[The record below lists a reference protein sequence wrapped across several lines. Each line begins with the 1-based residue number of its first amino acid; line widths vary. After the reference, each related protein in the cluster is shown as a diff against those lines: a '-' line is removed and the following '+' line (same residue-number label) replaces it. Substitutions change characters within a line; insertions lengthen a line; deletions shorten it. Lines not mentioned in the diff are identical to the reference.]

1 MQTAIA
7 LNRHFPK
14 FLELLS
20 SLPDYRKSPDY
31 KTEEVLMAAIAIFL
45 FKRGSRNG
53 MDNLSRKGRFAAN
66 YKRVFGCRLP
76 DMDTCDKLLRKLPQE
91 CLEKLKQEMV
101 RVLVRRKVFDKFRFD
116 RHYHCVAVDGTGLHS
131 FDYEPYPGCPKK
143 TSKSGKTT
151 YTVYVLEAKIV
162 CPNGFSI
169 SIATEWIRNPEHGN
183 YEKQDCELKAFVRL
197 AEKLKKQYPR
207 LPILLLADGLYPNNT
222 IFDACRK
229 YGYRFIL
236 TFKDG
241 NLKTVW
247 EEIDFLSSLGR
258 DEQYKRSEWQER
270 VDFLSRG
277 NKDEHFEKNNRREEH
292 SYRFINNLP
301 FKTHMLH
308 FVELNITWEQRI
320 SAEEITHTPEKER
333 FVHIT
338 DIPLSRFNCEKV
350 SRHGRLRWTIENEGF
365 NVQKNQGYGL
375 SHKFSRVSS
384 VATCNYYQCLQ
395 IAHMIDQLAYLAGHV
410 RKTYFKDNKE
420 TMDSLGE
427 FGLAT
432 MMTMK
437 LGKSKILRLLASIGQ
452 FRY

>member
-7 LNRHFPK
+7 LKRHFPK

-31 KTEEVLMAAIAIFL
+31 KTEEVLMAVIAMFL

-162 CPNGFSI
+162 CSNGFSI

-222 IFDACRK
+222 VFNACRK
-229 YGYRFIL
+229 CGYRFIL

-241 NLKTVW
+241 NLKSVW
-247 EEIDFLSSLGR
+247 EE
-258 DEQYKRSEWQER
+258 
-270 VDFLSRG
+270 VDFLSRRG
-277 NKDEHFEKNNRREEH
+277 KDNTTSWHCEKNNRWVEH
-292 SYRFINNLP
+292 SYRFINNIP
-301 FKTHMLH
+301 YKTHTLH
-308 FVELNITWEQRI
+308 VLELDITWEQRI

-338 DIPLSRFNCEKV
+338 DIPLSSINCEKV
-350 SRHGRLRWTIENEGF
+350 SRYGRLRWTIENEGF
-365 NVQKNQGYGL
+365 NAQKNQGYGL
-375 SHKFSRVSS
+375 SHKFSRVSP

-420 TMDSLGE
+420 TMDSLEE

>member
-14 FLELLS
+14 FLEMLS

-116 RHYHCVAVDGTGLHS
+116 RLYHNVAVDGTGLHS
-131 FDYEPYPGCPKK
+131 FDYEPYPGCPQK

-162 CPNGFSI
+162 CSNGFSI
-169 SIATEWIRNPEHGN
+169 SIATEWIHNPEHGN
-183 YEKQDCELKAFVRL
+183 YDKQDCELSAFIRL
-197 AEKLKKQYPR
+197 VKKLKKLYPR
-207 LPILLLADGLYPNNT
+207 LKILLLADGLYPNNT
-222 IFDACRK
+222 VFDACRRC
-229 YGYRFIL
+229 GYRFIF

-241 NLKTVW
+241 NLKSVW
-247 EEIDFLSSLGR
+247 EE
-258 DEQYKRSEWQER
+258 
-270 VDFLSRG
+270 VDFLTRRG
-277 NKDEHFEKNNRREEH
+277 RYDTASWHCKKNNRREEH
-292 SYRFINNLP
+292 SYRFINNIP
-301 FKTHMLH
+301 YKTHTLH
-308 FVELNITWEQRI
+308 LVEVDITWEQHI

-338 DIPLSRFNCEKV
+338 DIPINKINYWKV
-350 SRHGRLRWTIENEGF
+350 SEYGRLRWTIENEGF
-365 NVQKNQGYGL
+365 NAQKNQGYGL
-375 SHKFSRVSS
+375 SHKFSRVSH

-395 IAHMIDQLAYLAGHV
+395 IAHMIDQLAYLAEHV

-420 TMDSLGE
+420 TMDALGE
-427 FGLAT
+427 FGFAT

>member
-1 MQTAIA
+1 M
-7 LNRHFPK
+7 
-14 FLELLS
+14 LS

-101 RVLVRRKVFDKFRFD
+101 RVLLRRKVFDKFRFD
-116 RHYHCVAVDGTGLHS
+116 RLYHSVALDGTGLHS

-151 YTVYVLEAKIV
+151 YTIYVLEAKIV
-162 CPNGFSI
+162 CSNGFSI
-169 SIATEWIRNPEHGN
+169 SIATEWIRNPEEGN
-183 YEKQDCELKAFVRL
+183 YDKQDCELNAFIRL
-197 AEKLKKQYPR
+197 AEKLKKLYPR

-222 IFDACRK
+222 VFDACRRC
-229 YGYRFIL
+229 GYRFIF

-241 NLKTVW
+241 NLKSVW
-247 EEIDFLSSLGR
+247 EE
-258 DEQYKRSEWQER
+258 
-270 VDFLSRG
+270 VDFLTRLGRYDTASWHCEKG
-277 NKDEHFEKNNRREEH
+277 NWREEH
-292 SYRFINNLP
+292 SYRFINNIP
-301 FKTHMLH
+301 YKTHTLH
-308 FVELNITWEQRI
+308 FVELDITWKQHV
-320 SAEEITHTPEKER
+320 SAEKITHTPEKER

-338 DIPLSRFNCEKV
+338 DIPITKIDYWRISEY
-350 SRHGRLRWTIENEGF
+350 GRLRWTIENEGF
-365 NVQKNQGYGL
+365 NAQKNQGYGL
-375 SHKFSRVSS
+375 SHKFSRVSH

-395 IAHMIDQLAYLAGHV
+395 IAHMIDQLAYLAEHV

>member
-1 MQTAIA
+1 
-7 LNRHFPK
+7 
-14 FLELLS
+14 
-20 SLPDYRKSPDY
+20 
-31 KTEEVLMAAIAIFL
+31 MAAIAIFL
-45 FKRGSRNG
+45 FKRGSRNS

-183 YEKQDCELKAFVRL
+183 YDKQDCELNAFIRL
-197 AEKLKKQYPR
+197 TEKLKKLYPR

-222 IFDACRK
+222 VFDACRK

-301 FKTHMLH
+301 FKTHTLH
-308 FVELNITWEQRI
+308 MVELNITWEQHI
-320 SAEEITHTPEKER
+320 SAEERTHTPEKER

-338 DIPLSRFNCEKV
+338 DIPINKINYWQV
-350 SRHGRLRWTIENEGF
+350 SEYGRLRWTIENEGF
-365 NVQKNQGYGL
+365 NAQKNQGYGL
-375 SHKFSRVSS
+375 SHKFSRVSH

-395 IAHMIDQLAYLAGHV
+395 IAHMIDQLAYMAEHV

-437 LGKSKILRLLASIGQ
+437 LGKSKIIRLLASIGQ

>member
-7 LNRHFPK
+7 LNRHFPD
-14 FLELLS
+14 FLVMLS

-31 KTEEVLMAAIAIFL
+31 KTEEVLMAVIAIFL

-76 DMDTCDKLLRKLPQE
+76 DTDTCDKLLRRLSPE
-91 CLEKLKQEMV
+91 CLERLKQEMV

-116 RHYHCVAVDGTGLHS
+116 GLYHSVAVDGTGLHS

-143 TSKSGKTT
+143 TSKSGKTS

-183 YEKQDCELKAFVRL
+183 YDKQDCELNAFKRL
-197 AEKLKKQYPR
+197 ARKLKKLYPR

-222 IFDACRK
+222 VFDICCG
-229 YGYRFIL
+229 YGYRFIF

-241 NLKTVW
+241 NLKSVW
-247 EEIDFLSSLGR
+247 EE
-258 DEQYKRSEWQER
+258 
-270 VDFLSRG
+270 VDFLWRITKDNTASWHCKKG
-277 NKDEHFEKNNRREEH
+277 NWWEEH
-292 SYRFINNLP
+292 SYRFINNIP
-301 FKTHMLH
+301 YKTHTLH
-308 FVELNITWEQRI
+308 LVELDITREQHI
-320 SAEEITHTPEKER
+320 SAKEITHTPEQER

-338 DIPLSRFNCEKV
+338 DIPLNRNNCKDISRC
-350 SRHGRLRWTIENEGF
+350 GRLRWTIENEGF
-365 NVQKNQGYGL
+365 NAQKNEGYGL
-375 SHKFSRVSS
+375 SHKFSRVSP

-395 IAHMIDQLAYLAGHV
+395 IAHMIDQLAYLAKNV
-410 RKTYFKDNKE
+410 RETFFKDNKE

-437 LGKSKILRLLASIGQ
+437 WGKSKILRLLASIGQ

>member
-7 LNRHFPK
+7 LKRHFPK
-14 FLELLS
+14 FLEMLS
-20 SLPDYRKSPDY
+20 SLPDYRKYPDY
-31 KTEEVLMAAIAIFL
+31 KTEEVLMAVIAIFL

-53 MDNLSRKGRFAAN
+53 MDNISRKGRFTVN
-66 YKRVFGCRLP
+66 YKKMFGCRIP
-76 DMDTCDKLLRKLPQE
+76 DTDTCDKLLRRLPQE

-116 RHYHCVAVDGTGLHS
+116 RLYHRVAIDGTGLHS
-131 FDYEPYPGCPKK
+131 FDYEPYPGCPEK

-169 SIATEWIRNPEHGN
+169 SIATEWIRNPEHGD
-183 YEKQDCELKAFVRL
+183 YDKQDCELNAFIRL
-197 AEKLKKQYPR
+197 AEKLKKLYPR
-207 LPILLLADGLYPNNT
+207 LPIVLLADGLYPNNT
-222 IFDACRK
+222 VFDACRR
-229 YGYRFIL
+229 YGYRFMF

-241 NLKTVW
+241 NLKSVW
-247 EEIDFLSSLGR
+247 EEIDFLSR
-258 DEQYKRSEWQER
+258 RT
-270 VDFLSRG
+270 
-277 NKDEHFEKNNRREEH
+277 KDNTVSWRFKKSNGWEEH
-292 SYRFINNLP
+292 SYRFTNKIRYKSHTVNV
-301 FKTHMLH
+301 
-308 FVELNITWEQRI
+308 VELDITREQHL
-320 SAEEITHTPEKER
+320 SAEEITDIPEQER

-338 DIPLSRFNCEKV
+338 DIPVNKITCEKI
-350 SRHGRLRWTIENEGF
+350 SMCGRLRWMIENEGF
-365 NVQKNQGYGL
+365 NAQKNEGYGL
-375 SHKFSRVSS
+375 SHKFSRVSH

-395 IAHMIDQLAYLAGHV
+395 IAHMINQLAYLARHV
-410 RKTYFKDNKE
+410 RDTYFKNNKE

-437 LGKSKILRLLASIGQ
+437 LGKSKIIRLLASIGQ

>member
-7 LNRHFPK
+7 LKRHFPD
-14 FLELLS
+14 FLEMLC
-20 SLPDYRKSPDY
+20 SLPDYRKFPDY
-31 KTEEVLMAAIAIFL
+31 KSEEVLMAVIAIFL

-53 MDNLSRKGRFAAN
+53 MDNLSRKSRFAAN

-76 DMDTCDKLLRKLPQE
+76 DTDTCDKLLRKLPQE

-116 RHYHCVAVDGTGLHS
+116 GLYHSVAVDGTGLHS
-131 FDYEPYPGCPKK
+131 YDYEPYPGCPKK
-143 TSKSGKTT
+143 TSKSGKTS

-162 CPNGFSI
+162 SSNSFSI

-183 YEKQDCELKAFVRL
+183 YDKQDCELNAFIRL
-197 AEKLKKQYPR
+197 TEKLKKLYPR

-222 IFDACRK
+222 VFDICSG
-229 YGYRFIL
+229 YGYRFIF

-241 NLKTVW
+241 NLKSVW
-247 EEIDFLSSLGR
+247 EE
-258 DEQYKRSEWQER
+258 
-270 VDFLSRG
+270 VDFLWRITKDNTTNWHCKKG
-277 NKDEHFEKNNRREEH
+277 NWWETH
-292 SYRFINNLP
+292 SYRFINNIQY
-301 FKTHMLH
+301 KTHTLH
-308 FVELNITWEQRI
+308 LVDSDITREHYTADKEVIHR
-320 SAEEITHTPEKER
+320 PEKER

-338 DIPLSRFNCEKV
+338 DIPLDRNNCKEV
-350 SRHGRLRWTIENEGF
+350 SRCGRLRWTIENEGF
-365 NVQKNQGYGL
+365 NAQKNEGYGL
-375 SHKFSRVSS
+375 SHKFSRVSP

-395 IAHMIDQLAYLAGHV
+395 IAHMIDQLAYLAKHV
-410 RKTYFKDNKE
+410 RETYFKDNKE
-420 TMDSLGE
+420 TMASLGE

-437 LGKSKILRLLASIGQ
+437 LGKSKIIRLLASIGQ

>member
-14 FLELLS
+14 FLEMLS

-91 CLEKLKQEMV
+91 CLEKLKQEMI
-101 RVLVRRKVFDKFRFD
+101 RVLIRRKVFDKFRFD
-116 RHYHCVAVDGTGLHS
+116 RRYHNVAIDGTGLHS

-143 TSKSGKTT
+143 TSKNGKTS

-162 CPNGFSI
+162 CANGFSI

-183 YEKQDCELKAFVRL
+183 YTKQDCELNAFVRL
-197 AEKLKKQYPR
+197 VEKLKKQHPR
-207 LPILLLADGLYPNNT
+207 MPILILADGLYPNNT
-222 IFDACRK
+222 VFEVCRRC
-229 YGYRFIL
+229 GYHFIL
-236 TFKDG
+236 TFKEG
-241 NLKTVW
+241 NLKSVW
-247 EEIDFLSSLGR
+247 EEVEFLIRRGR
-258 DEQYKRSEWQER
+258 DEQHKRSEWLER
-270 VDFLSRG
+270 IDFLSRG
-277 NKDEHFEKNNRREEH
+277 NKDELFEKRKWREEY
-292 SYRFINNLP
+292 SYRFIPNIPYKNH
-301 FKTHMLH
+301 TLH
-308 FVELNITWEQRI
+308 LVELNIMWEQQA
-320 SAEEITHTPEKER
+320 STETITRTPEKMR

-338 DIPLSRFNCEKV
+338 DIPTNKINYRQISE
-350 SRHGRLRWTIENEGF
+350 HGRLRWTIENEGF
-365 NVQKNQGYGL
+365 NTQKNQGYGL
-375 SHKFSRVSS
+375 SHKFSRVSH

-395 IAHMIDQLAYLAGHV
+395 IAHMIDQLAYLAEHV
-410 RKTYFKDNKE
+410 RKTYFKDTKE
-420 TMDSLGE
+420 TMTSLGE

-437 LGKSKILRLLASIGQ
+437 LGKSKIIRLLASIGQ

>member
-14 FLELLS
+14 FLEMLS
-20 SLPDYRKSPDY
+20 SLPDYRKFPDY
-31 KTEEVLMAAIAIFL
+31 KTEEVMMAAIAIFL

-91 CLEKLKQEMV
+91 CLEKLKQEMI
-101 RVLVRRKVFDKFRFD
+101 RVLLRRKVFDRFRFD
-116 RHYHCVAVDGTGLHS
+116 RLYHSVAVDGTGLHS

-143 TSKSGKTT
+143 TSKNGKTS

-162 CPNGFSI
+162 CSNGFSI

-183 YEKQDCELKAFVRL
+183 YDKQDCELKAFIRL
-197 AEKLKKQYPR
+197 VKKLKKMYPR
-207 LPILLLADGLYPNNT
+207 MRILLLADGLYPNNT
-222 IFDACRK
+222 VFNACQRC
-229 YGYRFIL
+229 GYRFIFTL
-236 TFKDG
+236 KDG
-241 NLKTVW
+241 NLKSVW
-247 EEIDFLSSLGR
+247 EEVDFLTRRGR
-258 DEQYKRSEWQER
+258 DEHYKESKWR
-270 VDFLSRG
+270 
-277 NKDEHFEKNNRREEH
+277 DEHFMKSKWREEH
-292 SYRFINNLP
+292 SYRVINNIP
-301 FKTHMLH
+301 YKTHTLH
-308 FVELNITWEQRI
+308 LIEMDITREKLI
-320 SAEEITHTPEKER
+320 SEEEITHTPEKDR

-338 DIPLSRFNCEKV
+338 DIPINRINYWKISEY
-350 SRHGRLRWTIENEGF
+350 GRLRWTIENQGF
-365 NVQKNQGYGL
+365 NAQKNQGYGL
-375 SHKFSRVSS
+375 SHKFSRVSH

-395 IAHMIDQLAYLAGHV
+395 IAHMIDQLAYLTRNV
-410 RKTYFKDNKE
+410 RETYFKDNKE
-420 TMDSLGE
+420 TMGSLGE

-437 LGKSKILRLLASIGQ
+437 LGKTKIIRLLATIGQ

>member
-7 LNRHFPK
+7 LKRHFPK

-31 KTEEVLMAAIAIFL
+31 KTEEVLMAVIAMFL

-53 MDNLSRKGRFAAN
+53 MDNLARKGRFAAN

-162 CPNGFSI
+162 CSNGFSI

-222 IFDACRK
+222 VFNACRK
-229 YGYRFIL
+229 CGYRFIL

-241 NLKTVW
+241 NLKSVW
-247 EEIDFLSSLGR
+247 EE
-258 DEQYKRSEWQER
+258 
-270 VDFLSRG
+270 VDFLSRRG
-277 NKDEHFEKNNRREEH
+277 KDNTTSWHCEKNNRWVEH
-292 SYRFINNLP
+292 SYRFINNIP
-301 FKTHMLH
+301 YKTHTLH
-308 FVELNITWEQRI
+308 VLELDITWEQRI

-338 DIPLSRFNCEKV
+338 DIPLSSINCEKV
-350 SRHGRLRWTIENEGF
+350 SRYGRLRWTIENEGF
-365 NVQKNQGYGL
+365 NAQKNQGYGL
-375 SHKFSRVSS
+375 SHKFSRVSP

-420 TMDSLGE
+420 TMDSLEE

>member
-7 LNRHFPK
+7 LKRHFPK
-14 FLELLS
+14 FLEMLS

-31 KTEEVLMAAIAIFL
+31 KTEELLMAVIAIFL

-101 RVLVRRKVFDKFRFD
+101 RVLIRRKVFDKFRFD
-116 RHYHCVAVDGTGLHS
+116 RRYHNVAVDGTGLHS

-162 CPNGFSI
+162 CSNGFSI
-169 SIATEWIRNPEHGN
+169 SIATEWIRNPEEGN
-183 YEKQDCELKAFVRL
+183 YDKQDCELNAFIRL
-197 AEKLKKQYPR
+197 VKKLKKLYPR

-222 IFDACRK
+222 VFDACRRC
-229 YGYRFIL
+229 GYRFIF

-241 NLKTVW
+241 NLKSVW
-247 EEIDFLSSLGR
+247 EE
-258 DEQYKRSEWQER
+258 
-270 VDFLSRG
+270 VDFLTRIGRYDTASRHCEKG
-277 NKDEHFEKNNRREEH
+277 NWREEH
-292 SYRFINNLP
+292 SYRFINNIP
-301 FKTHMLH
+301 YKTHTLH
-308 FVELNITWEQRI
+308 FVELDITWKQHV
-320 SAEEITHTPEKER
+320 SAEKTTHTPEKER

-338 DIPLSRFNCEKV
+338 DIPITKIDYWKISEY
-350 SRHGRLRWTIENEGF
+350 GRLRWTIENEGF
-365 NVQKNQGYGL
+365 NAQKNQGYGL
-375 SHKFSRVSS
+375 SHKFSRVSH

-395 IAHMIDQLAYLAGHV
+395 IAHMIDQLAYLAEHV
-410 RKTYFKDNKE
+410 RKTYFKDKKE

-437 LGKSKILRLLASIGQ
+437 LGKSKIIRLLASIGQ

>member
-14 FLELLS
+14 FLEMLS

-91 CLEKLKQEMV
+91 CLEKLKQELV
-101 RVLVRRKVFDKFRFD
+101 RVLVRRRVFDKFRFD
-116 RHYHCVAVDGTGLHS
+116 RLYHNVAVDGTGLHS

-162 CPNGFSI
+162 CSNGFSI
-169 SIATEWIRNPEHGN
+169 SIATEWIRNPEHGS
-183 YEKQDCELKAFVRL
+183 YDKQDCELNAFIRL
-197 AEKLKKQYPR
+197 VKKLKKMYPR

-222 IFDACRK
+222 VFDACRRC
-229 YGYRFIL
+229 GFRFIF

-241 NLKTVW
+241 NLKSVW
-247 EEIDFLSSLGR
+247 DEIYFLTRMGR
-258 DEQYKRSEWQER
+258 DEHYKKSKWW
-270 VDFLSRG
+270 
-277 NKDEHFEKNNRREEH
+277 DEHYKESKWREVH
-292 SYRFINNLP
+292 SYRFIKNIPYKNH
-301 FKTHMLH
+301 TLH
-308 FVELNITWEQRI
+308 LVELNIIREQLI
-320 SAEEITHTPEKER
+320 SAEKITHTPEKEK

-338 DIPLSRFNCEKV
+338 DIPINKINFWQV
-350 SRHGRLRWTIENEGF
+350 SEYGRLRWTIENEGF
-365 NVQKNQGYGL
+365 NTQKNQGYGL
-375 SHKFSRVSS
+375 SHKFSRVSH

-395 IAHMIDQLAYLAGHV
+395 IAHMIDQLAYLAEHV

-420 TMDSLGE
+420 TMASLGE

-437 LGKSKILRLLASIGQ
+437 LGKSKIIRLLASIGQ

>member
-7 LNRHFPK
+7 LKRHFPK

-31 KTEEVLMAAIAIFL
+31 KTEEVLMAVIAMFL
-45 FKRGSRNG
+45 FKRGSRNS
-53 MDNLSRKGRFAAN
+53 MNNLSLKGRFAAN
-66 YKRVFGCRLP
+66 YKRAFGCRLP

-151 YTVYVLEAKIV
+151 YTIYVLEAKIV
-162 CPNGFSI
+162 CSNGFSI

-183 YEKQDCELKAFVRL
+183 YEKQDCELNAFVRL

-222 IFDACRK
+222 VFDACRR

-241 NLKTVW
+241 NLKSVW
-247 EEIDFLSSLGR
+247 EE
-258 DEQYKRSEWQER
+258 
-270 VDFLSRG
+270 VDFLSRIG
-277 NKDEHFEKNNRREEH
+277 RVNTSSWHCEKNNRREEH
-292 SYRFINNLP
+292 SYRFINNIP
-301 FKTHMLH
+301 YKTHTLH
-308 FVELNITWEQRI
+308 VLELDITWEQHI
-320 SAEEITHTPEKER
+320 SAEERTHTPEKER

-338 DIPLSRFNCEKV
+338 DIPLSKFNCEKV

-365 NVQKNQGYGL
+365 NAQKNQGYGL

-395 IAHMIDQLAYLAGHV
+395 IAHMIDQLAYLAEHV

-437 LGKSKILRLLASIGQ
+437 LGKSKIIRLLASIGQ

>member
-7 LNRHFPK
+7 LNRHFPQ
-14 FLELLS
+14 FLVMLS
-20 SLPDYRKSPDY
+20 SLPDNRKSPDY

-66 YKRVFGCRLP
+66 YERVFGCRLP
-76 DMDTCDKLLRKLPQE
+76 DTDTCDKLLRKLPQE
-91 CLEKLKQEMV
+91 GLERLKQEMV
-101 RVLVRRKVFDKFRFD
+101 RILVRRKVFDKFRFD
-116 RHYHCVAVDGTGLHS
+116 GLYHSVAVDGTGLHS
-131 FDYEPYPGCPKK
+131 YDYEPYPGCPKK

-183 YEKQDCELKAFVRL
+183 YDKQDCEMNAFIRL
-197 AEKLKKQYPR
+197 AKKLKKLYPR

-222 IFDACRK
+222 VFNTCLK
-229 YGYRFIL
+229 YDYRFIF

-241 NLKTVW
+241 NLKSVW
-247 EEIDFLSSLGR
+247 EE
-258 DEQYKRSEWQER
+258 
-270 VDFLSRG
+270 VDFLWRITRDNTVSWQCKKG
-277 NKDEHFEKNNRREEH
+277 NWWEIHN
-292 SYRFINNLP
+292 YRFLNNVP
-301 FKTHMLH
+301 YKTHTLH
-308 FVELNITWEQRI
+308 LVDLDITREQ
-320 SAEEITHTPEKER
+320 HTSDKERANTAEKER

-338 DIPLSRFNCEKV
+338 DILLNRDNCKDISRC
-350 SRHGRLRWTIENEGF
+350 GRLRWTIENEGF
-365 NVQKNQGYGL
+365 NAQKNEGYGL
-375 SHKFSRVSS
+375 SHKYSRVSP

-395 IAHMIDQLAYLAGHV
+395 IAHMIDQLAYLAKHV
-410 RKTYFKDNKE
+410 REAFFRDKKE
-420 TMDSLGE
+420 TMASLGE

-437 LGKSKILRLLASIGQ
+437 LGKSKILRLIASIGQ

>member
-14 FLELLS
+14 FLEMLS
-20 SLPDYRKSPDY
+20 SLPDYRKFPDY

-91 CLEKLKQEMV
+91 CLEKLKQEMI
-101 RVLVRRKVFDKFRFD
+101 RVLLRRKVFDRFRFD
-116 RHYHCVAVDGTGLHS
+116 RLYHSVAVDGTGLHS

-143 TSKSGKTT
+143 TSKSGKAS

-162 CPNGFSI
+162 CSNGFSI

-183 YEKQDCELKAFVRL
+183 YDKQDCELKAFIRL
-197 AEKLKKQYPR
+197 VKKLKKLYPR
-207 LPILLLADGLYPNNT
+207 MRILLLADGLYPNNT
-222 IFDACRK
+222 VFNACQRC
-229 YGYRFIL
+229 GYRFIFTL
-236 TFKDG
+236 KDG
-241 NLKTVW
+241 NLKSVW
-247 EEIDFLSSLGR
+247 EEVDFLTRRGR
-258 DEQYKRSEWQER
+258 DEHYKESKWWDE
-270 VDFLSRG
+270 DFMKS
-277 NKDEHFEKNNRREEH
+277 KWREEH
-292 SYRFINNLP
+292 SYRFINNIP
-301 FKTHMLH
+301 YKTHTLH
-308 FVELNITWEQRI
+308 LIEVDITREQLI
-320 SAEEITHTPEKER
+320 SEEKITHTPEKER

-338 DIPLSRFNCEKV
+338 DIQINRINCWKV
-350 SRHGRLRWTIENEGF
+350 SKYGRLRWNIENEGF
-365 NVQKNQGYGL
+365 NAQKNQGYGL
-375 SHKFSRVSS
+375 SHKFSRVSH

-395 IAHMIDQLAYLAGHV
+395 IAHMIDQLAYLTRNV
-410 RKTYFKDNKE
+410 REIYFKDNKE
-420 TMDSLGE
+420 TMGSLVE

-437 LGKSKILRLLASIGQ
+437 LGKTKIIRLLASMGQ